1 MRVKLRTGPP
11 EGTMSFYEFLQKHI
25 DSPTYLG
32 RLAEGFARAENSPPV
47 DGGRFEWSDWLYT
60 RLSNDDN
67 QFVRRKRIWAAF
79 NKAWTRYEKAITK
92 SAKLGKELWEKARK
106 E

>member
-11 EGTMSFYEFLQKHI
+11 EGTMSFYDFLQKHI

-47 DGGRFEWSDWLYT
+47 DGGLEEWKEWLY
-60 RLSNDDN
+60 RQLSGDDSP
-67 QFVRRKRIWAAF
+67 FVRRKRIWAAF
-79 NKAWTRYEKAITK
+79 NKAFDRYTRDTEKAQRRA
-92 SAKLGKELWEKARK
+92 AK
-106 E
+106 